1 MSAPP
6 WVVLV
11 SDRPSLPDEALRARI
26 EAAAAAPPEARA
38 RFVVQLRDR
47 ALSGRELFARA
58 TWLRSLTAPHRIRLC
73 TNDRLDL
80 ALAVGADGV
89 HLGRSSVSVTDARA
103 LLGPSALISVA
114 CHESEDLARA
124 DADGADLALFS
135 PVFASP
141 GKGSPVGLAAL
152 SAAARAHP
160 HLALIALGGVTLENA
175 RACLGAGAAGVAS
188 IRADLGPLLH
198 SPSH

>member
-1 MSAPP
+1 MAAPP
-6 WVVLV
+6 WVVLIT
-11 SDRPSLPDEALRARI
+11 DRPSLPDEALRARI
-26 EAAAAAPPEARA
+26 EAAATAPPEARA

-47 ALSGRELFARA
+47 ALSGRELLARA
-58 TWLRSLTAPHRIRLC
+58 TWLRGLTAPHGIRLS

-89 HLGRSSVSVTDARA
+89 HLGRTSVSMADARA
-103 LLGPSALISVA
+103 LLGSAAIISVA
-114 CHESEDLARA
+114 CHDAADLARA
-124 DADGADLALFS
+124 DTDGADLALFS

-141 GKGSPVGLAAL
+141 GKGPPLGLAAL

-160 HLALIALGGVTLENA
+160 RLALVALGGVTQENA
-175 RACLGAGAAGVAS
+175 PACLAAGARGVAA
-188 IRADLGPLLH
+188 IRADLGPLLR